1 MRNNNTSGLPE
12 QSYESPGKPMRLRT
26 NNSSQGIKIQP
37 SPHSSGKIVK
47 DGHMLPQFSTSN
59 IAPKLQTEVKMLD
72 TPET

>member
-1 MRNNNTSGLPE
+1 
-12 QSYESPGKPMRLRT
+12 MRLRT